1 MEAKETAESQR
12 GILEGVWGMVPTW
25 VKSGAAALE
34 VEERKSWPH
43 RTGYEDTKDPDGK
56 LC

>member
-1 MEAKETAESQR
+1 
-12 GILEGVWGMVPTW
+12 MVPTW
-25 VKSGAAALE
+25 EKSGAAALE